1 MSAKMMTIKYI
12 LKGLYFIV
20 IDWEPDVFLCK
31 FVNLEFSHTQMN
43 NLDQDNEDQ
52 EEGGQ

>member
-1 MSAKMMTIKYI
+1 MMIKYI
-12 LKGLYFIV
+12 LKGLGLYYCDRLGTGCISM
-20 IDWEPDVFLCK
+20 CK

-52 EEGGQ
+52 EEGEQ